1 MVSRSTG
8 PIPVTVQ
15 TRLVISIPL
24 HHSSHTIP
32 SFQPYHSIIPA
43 IPFHHSSHTIPSF
56 QPYHSV
62 IPAIPL
68 RHSSHTIP
76 SFRPYHSVIPALS
89 RNPEASF
96 NRYVAYPRLPGFP
109 RSRERQVGAG
119 ILTSTLNSY
128 RSLGPASEIW
138 EFTVAH
144 GSFVSSRSVNGQR
157 VNRPLAIAPAILG
170 MYTRFHLGLCWE
182 M

>member
-24 HHSSHTIP
+24 RHSSHTIP

-43 IPFHHSSHTIPSF
+43 IPFR
-56 QPYHSV
+56 HSV

-109 RSRERQVGAG
+109 RSQERQVGAG